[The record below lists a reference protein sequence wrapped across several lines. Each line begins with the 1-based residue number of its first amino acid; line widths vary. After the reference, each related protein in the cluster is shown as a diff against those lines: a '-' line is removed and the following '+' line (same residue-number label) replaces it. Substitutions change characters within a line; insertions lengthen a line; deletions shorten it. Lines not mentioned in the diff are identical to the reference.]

1 MKNAEFYC
9 ITYVVTAIIVL
20 FVFRRRARRRGR
32 RRLRHDT
39 HQVHRRNAVRS
50 QIAIINNA
58 RTVQITTFE
67 MKQTI
72 VSDNRVRLIF
82 NGKVLQSDSSS
93 LAQLGL
99 QHNSTVHCLVQ
110 RDVAHPSVATGNQ
123 TVTSGKYLNIKFYC
137 YP

>member
-9 ITYVVTAIIVL
+9 IKYVVTAIIVL

-67 MKQTI
+67 TARSVANSSQRSSPI
-72 VSDNRVRLIF
+72 D
-82 NGKVLQSDSSS
+82 LQRKSSS
-93 LAQLGL
+93 ERLEQFGSARASTQLDCSL
-99 QHNSTVHCLVQ
+99 SCSARCRSPKCRNRKSNCHI
-110 RDVAHPSVATGNQ
+110 R
-123 TVTSGKYLNIKFYC
+123 
-137 YP
+137 